1 MIYNS
6 MTIFVL
12 GLALALVSLWGG
24 AYAYHA
30 LADTWMQGPAE
41 VTTTVLGII
50 GIVLACFG
58 IGGFVAE
65 DLS

>member
-6 MTIFVL
+6 MTIFVS

-30 LADTWMQGPAE
+30 LADTWMHGPAE
-41 VTTTVLGII
+41 VTAVVLGIF
-50 GIVLACFG
+50 GICLACAG
-58 IGGFVAE
+58 IGGIVAK
-65 DLS
+65 DLQ